1 MMVAHEQ
8 QIKSLQAQLR
18 DKILNDDEPEL
29 EAKNEDQI
37 KELEQDIQ
45 DKVQQIGDLR
55 SKIQQFKKTENQQN
69 EELENLRFELDES
82 NTKKDKEDKNKES

>member
-37 KELEQDIQ
+37 KELQQDI
-45 DKVQQIGDLR
+45 
-55 SKIQQFKKTENQQN
+55 
-69 EELENLRFELDES
+69 
-82 NTKKDKEDKNKES
+82 